1 MKKNNYIIVILN
13 IIFFIISLLSQTVLY
28 NNNMIILVKPTILS
42 CFIEIIFVLLV
53 VFINIYSLRKNNSK
67 IMRKLLIINIIT
79 VCINGFGMIS
89 ILTTN
94 KILSS
99 VFMSFLSIVNFAM
112 LILTVAIIHI
122 NKNDNVDYGN
132 KLDTIFIIVL
142 ILEIILGIMT
152 ISIFINSGDF
162 YEIHKQLRE
171 LDNEEYLYENIIKEK
186 IEKFDEYE
194 ENGKYG
200 IKNEKNKIIVN
211 AEYEYVS
218 KFSINDNII
227 YGYKDHHI
235 DVYNVNGNKLGT
247 FKDSIFFHY
256 YKQYDSFSSEHR
268 LTNN

>member
-28 NNNMIILVKPTILS
+28 NNNMIILVKPTMLS
-42 CFIEIIFVLLV
+42 CLIEVIFVLLV
-53 VFINIYSLRKNNSK
+53 IFINIYSLNKNDSK
-67 IMRKLLIINIIT
+67 MMRKLLLINIII
-79 VCINGFGMIS
+79 VCINGFGMFS
-89 ILTTN
+89 ILTTD

-99 VFMSFLSIVNFAM
+99 AFMSFLSIANFAM
-112 LILTVAIIHI
+112 LILTVAIIYI
-122 NKNDNVDYGN
+122 NKIDNVDYGN
-132 KLDTIFIIVL
+132 KLDAIFIIVL

-171 LDNEEYLYENIIKEK
+171 LDNEEYLYENIIKER
-186 IEKFDEYE
+186 IAKFNEYE

-211 AEYEYVS
+211 TEYEYVS
-218 KFSINDNII
+218 KFFINDNII